1 MNIKKIVGLVLV
13 VAGVIVLVSRGFDY
27 TKKHKSSVGPFDFS
41 VKEQKHVAVP
51 TWAGVLAVAAGVAL
65 LVLPLKRDR

>member
-1 MNIKKIVGLVLV
+1 MNIKKIVGLVLI

-27 TKKHKSSVGPFDFS
+27 TKKHKGNVGPFDFS

-51 TWAGVLAVAAGVAL
+51 AWAGVLAVAAGVAL
-65 LVLPLKRDR
+65 LVLPSKRDR